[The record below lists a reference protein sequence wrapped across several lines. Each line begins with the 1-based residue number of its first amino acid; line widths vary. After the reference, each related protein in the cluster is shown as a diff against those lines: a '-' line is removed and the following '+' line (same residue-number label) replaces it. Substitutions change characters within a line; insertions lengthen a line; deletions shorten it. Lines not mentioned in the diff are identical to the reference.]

1 MPSITRRP
9 SGGAERRLP
18 TEARILATTR
28 RLLAEG
34 VTFTELGV
42 QRIAREAEVAR
53 STFYTHF
60 ADKTQLLLRLAESV
74 SQTSF
79 GVATTWRP
87 TPGEDAVGSLTE
99 VFRQVIRIYREHAA
113 VLAAINEVGAYDPVV
128 REFWASRL
136 EQFTRNTEA
145 LVRADQEN
153 GLAPRDLDPVQASL
167 LVVLGGDR
175 YLTHHIATDDGSGD
189 ESAARELAATWW
201 YGVYRRPIGQFA

>member
-9 SGGAERRLP
+9 SGGADRRLP
-18 TEARILATTR
+18 VEARILDTTR
-28 RLLAEG
+28 RLLGEG

-60 ADKTQLLLRLAESV
+60 ADKTQLLLRLAESM

-79 GVATTWRP
+79 DVAATWRP
-87 TPGEDAVGSLTE
+87 TPGEDAPGALTE
-99 VFRQVIRIYREHAA
+99 VFRQVVRIYRRHAA
-113 VLAAINEVGAYDPVV
+113 VLVAINEVGAYDPVV
-128 REFWASRL
+128 REFWVSRL
-136 EQFTRNTEA
+136 ERFTRSTEA
-145 LVRADQEN
+145 LVRAEQES
-153 GLAPRDLDPVQASL
+153 GRAPHDLDPVQASR

-175 YLTHHIATDDGSGD
+175 YLTHHVVVDDGGGD

-201 YGVYRRPIGQFA
+201 YGVYRRPIGQPA